1 MAQTKKALRECEDWR
16 TAIEFV
22 CTKFKYEQFVGKY
35 GSVDLN
41 LQANEPSKQPIETT
55 PKPAKVGP
63 PKKSGDVYRLA

>member
-1 MAQTKKALRECEDWR
+1 
-16 TAIEFV
+16 V